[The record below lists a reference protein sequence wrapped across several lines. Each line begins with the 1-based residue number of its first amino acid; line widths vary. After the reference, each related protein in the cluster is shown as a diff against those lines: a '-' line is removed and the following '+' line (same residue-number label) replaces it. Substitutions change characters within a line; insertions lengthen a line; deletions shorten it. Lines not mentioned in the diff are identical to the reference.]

1 MSFLETI
8 VRDKR
13 EEVRERRA
21 RVPEGELRRRCRDL
35 PPPRDFVGA
44 LRPPRGQ
51 VRLIAEVKRASPSR
65 GWLAPADLDP
75 VELAERYAAHG
86 AAAISVLTDE
96 RHFRG
101 RLELLPAIRARV
113 EVPLLRKDFTL
124 EEYQVWET
132 RAAGAD
138 AVLLI
143 VALLDTGQLRDLSR
157 AAEGLGLAALVE
169 CHTAAELERAL
180 DVGARLIGI
189 NNRDLHTFE
198 TRLETT
204 LALAPRIPPG
214 PVVVSESGFFTGDD
228 VRRVVAAG
236 VHAVLVGEALVRA
249 RDLGGLMAELMLCG

>member
-1 MSFLETI
+1 MSFLDTI

-13 EEVRERRA
+13 AEVRERRA
-21 RVPEGELRRRCRDL
+21 RVPEAELRARCREL
-35 PPPRDFVGA
+35 PPPRDFAGA
-44 LRPPRGQ
+44 LRPPPGG

-65 GWLAPADLDP
+65 GMLAPADLDP
-75 VELAERYAAHG
+75 VTLAVRYAEHG

-96 RHFRG
+96 RHFHG

-113 EVPLLRKDFTL
+113 PLPLLRKDFTL
-124 EEYQVWET
+124 EEYQVWEA

-143 VALLDTGQLRDLSR
+143 VAILEPGQLRDLLG
-157 AAEGLGLAALVE
+157 AAEALGLAALVE
-169 CHTAAELERAL
+169 CHTAAEVERAL
-180 DVGARLIGI
+180 AVGARLIGL

-204 LALAPRIPPG
+204 LELAPRIPPG
-214 PVVVSESGFFTGDD
+214 PVVVSESGFFTGDE
-228 VRRVVAAG
+228 VRRAVAAG

-249 RDLGGLMAELMLCG
+249 RDLGQLMAELRLHG